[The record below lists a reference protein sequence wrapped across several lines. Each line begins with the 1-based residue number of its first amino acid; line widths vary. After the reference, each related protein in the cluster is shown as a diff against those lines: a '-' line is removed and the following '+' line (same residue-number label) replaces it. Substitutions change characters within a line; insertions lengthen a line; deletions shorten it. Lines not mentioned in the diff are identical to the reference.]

1 MLKRHLTL
9 IIKVD
14 NPLRVIAPAATARD
28 RIVAQFQYFSARSA
42 RHRPDFVD
50 IAVADFFRFKKLLT

>member
-14 NPLRVIAPAATARD
+14 NPLRMLGSTCAARD
-28 RIVAQFQYFSARSA
+28 RIVAQFQYFAARSA
-42 RHRPDFVD
+42 RPRPDFVD
-50 IAVADFFRFKKLLT
+50 IAVAEFFRFKKLLT

>member
-14 NPLRVIAPAATARD
+14 NPLRMLGPTGAARD
-28 RIVAQFQYFSARSA
+28 RIVAKFQYFAVQSA